1 MEPTHPTFIDLFA
14 GCGGLSL
21 GLMNA
26 GWEGLFAIE
35 HSPEAFKTLKHN
47 LVDSN
52 ENNQGHPKFAW
63 PSWLDVGPHEVAT
76 FCQEHRKDLRKLR
89 GKVNLV
95 AGGPPCQG
103 FSFAGRRTGD
113 DPRNDLFEIQVKIV
127 KILQPELVLIENVK
141 GINSAFGSKKKK
153 GRGRPP
159 DIYALRIK
167 KRLIKAGYEPR
178 QKVILAADFGVPQM
192 RPRCFTLGIRAD
204 LVESRPRKNFFDH
217 LFENREGFL
226 RLKNLPTDKH
236 VTVSDALSDLVTTG
250 KEFDE
255 CRDEASPPGFKEIV
269 YEGPLTPYQ
278 SLMNEGMEGRTINS
292 LRLVNHRQSTIERF
306 TQIQEK
312 CRKGV
317 QLTDE
322 ERAGFG
328 IKKSALVPLS
338 PDQPSHTVTTIPDD
352 MLHYCEPR
360 VHTAREQARLQSFPD
375 WFEFK
380 SKFTTG
386 GDRRVRQCPR
396 YTQIGN
402 AVPPLLAE
410 ALGIT
415 LEQTLNEVCFSADT
429 VQAEVKDFSRSCTWQ
444 HRRVREPIQETTSSN
459 RF

>member
-1 MEPTHPTFIDLFA
+1 MEPAHPTFIDLFA

-21 GLMNA
+21 GLMKA

-47 LVDSN
+47 LVDSHEHN
-52 ENNQGHPKFAW
+52 TNSPKFAW

-141 GINSAFGSKKKK
+141 GINSAFGAGKKR

-167 KRLIKAGYEPR
+167 KRLTKAGYIPR
-178 QKVILAADFGVPQM
+178 QKVVLASDFGVPQM
-192 RPRCFTLGIRAD
+192 RPRCFTFGIRAD
-204 LVESRPRKNFFDH
+204 LVEGLPVENFFDR
-217 LFENREGFL
+217 LYKNREGFL
-226 RLKNLPTDKH
+226 DQRSLPTERA
-236 VTVSDALSDLVTTG
+236 VTVSEGLSDLVTKG
-250 KEFDE
+250 KEFNDCEDE
-255 CRDEASPPGFKEIV
+255 ESPPGFKEIV

-278 SLMNEGMEGRTINS
+278 ALMNEGMGGRRINS
-292 LRLVNHRQSTIERF
+292 LRLVNHRQPTIDRF
-306 TQIQEK
+306 TQIQK
-312 CRKGV
+312 TCRKGV

-322 ERAGFG
+322 ERAHFG

-386 GDRRVRQCPR
+386 GSRRAKQCPR

-415 LEQTLNEVCFSADT
+415 LADIFLELCFSCET
-429 VQAEVKDFSRSCTWQ
+429 VQADVNELARSCTWQ
-444 HRRVREPIQETTSSN
+444 HRRSQETTSSN
-459 RF
+459 SS

>member
-1 MEPTHPTFIDLFA
+1 MEPEHPTFIDLFA

-21 GLMNA
+21 GLMKA
-26 GWEGLFAIE
+26 GWEGIFAIE
-35 HSPEAFKTLKHN
+35 HSPEAFKTLEHN
-47 LVDSN
+47 LVDCHEHN
-52 ENNQGHPKFAW
+52 INTPKFSW
-63 PSWLDVGPHEVAT
+63 PNWLDVGPHEVAK
-76 FCQEHRKDLRKLR
+76 FCQEHRKDLRKLK

-113 DPRNDLFEIQVKIV
+113 DPRNDLFEVQIKIV

-141 GINSAFGSKKKK
+141 GINSAFGTGKKK

-159 DIYALRIK
+159 DIYSLRIK
-167 KRLIKAGYEPR
+167 KRLIKAGYEPQ
-178 QKVILAADFGVPQM
+178 QKVILASDFGVPQV

-204 LVESRPRKNFFDH
+204 LVEGLPVENFFDR
-217 LFENREGFL
+217 LYNKREGFL
-226 RLKNLPTDKH
+226 HQRGLPTGRA
-236 VTVSDALSDLVTTG
+236 VTVSEGLSDLVTIG
-250 KEFDE
+250 KEFADCKDE
-255 CRDEASPPGFKEIV
+255 ESPPGFKEIV
-269 YEGPLTPYQ
+269 YEGPLTPFQ
-278 SLMNEGMEGRTINS
+278 ALMNEGMEGRRINS
-292 LRLVNHRQSTIERF
+292 LRLVNHRQTTINRF

-317 QLTDE
+317 QLTDD
-322 ERAGFG
+322 ERAHFE

-338 PDQPSHTVTTIPDD
+338 PDQPSHTITTIPDD

-380 SKFTTG
+380 SRFTTG
-386 GDRRVRQCPR
+386 GSRRSKQCPR

-410 ALGIT
+410 AIGET
-415 LEQTLNEVCFSADT
+415 LARVLSELCFSTET
-429 VQAEVKDFSRSCTWQ
+429 VQADVKELARSCT
-444 HRRVREPIQETTSSN
+444 
-459 RF
+459 